1 MLNEIYNNQKT
12 ISQKSIEALKRD
24 FIGIRSG
31 KVSVSILDNIRVDYY
46 GNLTP
51 LNQVAS
57 VLATDAVTINI
68 TPWEKPMLKAIESA
82 IAAANIGVNPNNDG
96 ESVKLFFPPMT
107 TEQRKENAKKAKA
120 MGEKAKVSI
129 RNIRKDTNDEVKKLE
144 KDKIISEDEAKKA
157 YDEVQ
162 KITDDFIAK
171 IDEAVKSKE
180 TELLKVWFFNKSIFG
195 TYRRFFDNIFNE
207 ITFL

>member
-57 VLATDAVTINI
+57 VLATDA
-68 TPWEKPMLKAIESA
+68 KS
-82 IAAANIGVNPNNDG
+82 D
-96 ESVKLFFPPMT
+96 
-107 TEQRKENAKKAKA
+107 RK
-120 MGEKAKVSI
+120 
-129 RNIRKDTNDEVKKLE
+129 RNRSRK
-144 KDKIISEDEAKKA
+144 
-157 YDEVQ
+157 YRR
-162 KITDDFIAK
+162 
-171 IDEAVKSKE
+171 KSK
-180 TELLKVWFFNKSIFG
+180 
-195 TYRRFFDNIFNE
+195 
-207 ITFL
+207 

>member
-1 MLNEIYNNQKT
+1 M
-12 ISQKSIEALKRD
+12 
-24 FIGIRSG
+24 
-31 KVSVSILDNIRVDYY
+31 
-46 GNLTP
+46 
-51 LNQVAS
+51 
-57 VLATDAVTINI
+57 ATDAVTISV
-68 TPWEKPMLKAIESA
+68 TPWEKPMLKSIESA

-129 RNIRKDTNDEVKKLE
+129 RNIRKDTNDEIKKLE
-144 KDKIISEDEAKKA
+144 KDKAISEDEAKKG

-171 IDEAVKSKE
+171 IDEIVKE
-180 TELLKVWFFNKSIFG
+180 AELLKV
-195 TYRRFFDNIFNE
+195 
-207 ITFL
+207 

>member
-1 MLNEIYNNQKT
+1 MLNEIYSNQKT
-12 ISQKSIEALKRD
+12 TSQKSIESLKRD
-24 FIGIRSG
+24 FMGIRSG
-31 KVSVSILDNIRVDYY
+31 KVSINILDNIRVDYY
-46 GNLTP
+46 GNPTP

-57 VLATDAVTINI
+57 VLATDAVTISV
-68 TPWEKPMLKAIESA
+68 TPWEKPMLKTIESA

-129 RNIRKDTNDEVKKLE
+129 RNIRKDTNDEIKKLE
-144 KDKIISEDEAKKA
+144 KDKAISEDEAKKG

-180 TELLKVWFFNKSIFG
+180 AELLKV
-195 TYRRFFDNIFNE
+195 
-207 ITFL
+207 